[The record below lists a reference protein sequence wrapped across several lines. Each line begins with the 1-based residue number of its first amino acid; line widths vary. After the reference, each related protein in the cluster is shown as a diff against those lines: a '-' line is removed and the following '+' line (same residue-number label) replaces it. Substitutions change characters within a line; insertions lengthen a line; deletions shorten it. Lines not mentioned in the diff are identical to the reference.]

1 MTLNSSLELDNRTE
15 GGILEDLE
23 KILQAL
29 QDFKTKNPQ
38 IFQNLCGS
46 AIATGEMSLGDAES
60 ALGWASN
67 YVSEGGD

>member
-29 QDFKTKNPQ
+29 QDFKVKNPQ
-38 IFQNLCGS
+38 ILQHLCQS

-60 ALGWASN
+60 ALDWASN
-67 YVSEGGD
+67 YVAEGGN

>member
-29 QDFKTKNPQ
+29 QDFKAKNPQ
-38 IFQNLCGS
+38 IFQHLCQS

-60 ALGWASN
+60 ALDWASN
-67 YVSEGGD
+67 YVAEGGN